1 MYYFSS
7 TSQLDATLYWSITQN
22 LNKIHGCNVTKSEAV
37 KVFASSC
44 TAAVNVRKKLK
55 IRNDWVTDSA
65 LFFSFLFINNHSPVT
80 EPWSPIDLEHDPFS
94 FASRAACLANNLQEG
109 QQLLYLTTL
118 LYHTTPFRVCVA
130 LQPSIQTRRWGI
142 SPKSNHRLWSWW
154 HVFIMLLSLEELYV
168 FVTSIIQRK
177 GI

>member
-1 MYYFSS
+1 M
-7 TSQLDATLYWSITQN
+7 LHCIGQN
-22 LNKIHGCNVTKSEAV
+22 LNKIHSSNVTKSEAV
-37 KVFASSC
+37 KVFASYC
-44 TAAVNVRKKLK
+44 TDAVNVRKKLK
-55 IRNDWVTDSA
+55 IRNGFNGTRGLSDSA

-94 FASRAACLANNLQEG
+94 FASRAACLANNPQEG

-130 LQPSIQTRRWGI
+130 LQPSIQTRRWAI